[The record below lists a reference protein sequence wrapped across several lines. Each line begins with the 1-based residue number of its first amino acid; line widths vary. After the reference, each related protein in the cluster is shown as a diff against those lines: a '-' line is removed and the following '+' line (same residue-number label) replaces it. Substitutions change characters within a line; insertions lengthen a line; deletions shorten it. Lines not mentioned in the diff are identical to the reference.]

1 MKFEAKALLWV
12 LYNREWIAGR
22 NWRFPGLSP
31 LRTAVIE
38 GIQRA
43 DLAMESVLTLRFLKL
58 RPFPPINIVSARRIE
73 VLSLGGR
80 MSRRDGIG

>member
-1 MKFEAKALLWV
+1 
-12 LYNREWIAGR
+12 
-22 NWRFPGLSP
+22 
-31 LRTAVIE
+31 VIE